1 MDRWRRPTGWE
12 NLLPAGADMIPV
24 TGTAPDD
31 DDDST
36 TLPNVVLIGAA
47 SFDIKGR
54 VIGDRVFEG
63 SSNTGTLTMGMGGSA
78 RNIAENLSR
87 LDVPTTLITA
97 VADDMLGD
105 LILERTRAAGVMT
118 DHALRIPDGRTGAYL
133 GIITPDGDLLMGID
147 DMSVIRKITPRIARG
162 ARHMLRHAGMVVLD
176 ANVPVQTIRAVQR
189 LCSIGGTPVC
199 IEPVSL
205 PLIDRIMPCIPGT
218 ALFTPNISEAETLL
232 GCAIRTLEEA
242 QAAALAFR
250 EWEVDIVVITLG
262 GGGAVYATS
271 EGSGHVPAIQ
281 TEIVDETGTG
291 AAMTAGIICG
301 LMHRFPIDEAV
312 ALGASAAS
320 LTLLSPETVRSDLSL
335 EQVYEHLVV

>member
-1 MDRWRRPTGWE
+1 MERWKRPTGWE
-12 NLLPAGADMIPV
+12 NLLPFNADMIPI

-31 DDDST
+31 ADQTGS
-36 TLPNVVLIGAA
+36 LPNVVLIGAA
-47 SFDIKGR
+47 GFDIKGR
-54 VIGDRVFEG
+54 VLGDRVFEG
-63 SSNTGTLTMGMGGSA
+63 SSNTGMLTMGMGGTA
-78 RNIAENLSR
+78 RNVAENLAR

-97 VADDMLGD
+97 LADDMLGE
-105 LILERTRAAGVMT
+105 LIIERTRAAGVAT
-118 DHALRIPDGRTGAYL
+118 DRALRIPDWRTGAYL
-133 GIITPDGDLLMGID
+133 GIITPAGDLLMGID
-147 DMSVIRKITPRIARG
+147 DMSIVRKITPRVVRE
-162 ARHMLRHAGMVVLD
+162 ARHLLRHAGMVVLD

-189 LCSIGGTPVC
+189 LCAIAGTPVC

-205 PLIDRIMPCIPGT
+205 PLIDRIVPCIPGT
-218 ALFTPNISEAETLL
+218 ALFTPNIAEAEALL
-232 GCAIRTLEEA
+232 GCTIRTLEEA

-281 TEIVDETGTG
+281 TEIVDETGAG

-301 LMHRFPIDEAV
+301 LMHRFPIDEAL
-312 ALGASAAS
+312 ALGAAAAS